1 MMSDSSAVCTTG
13 GPPPGS
19 SGHDRPV
26 VREAGAV
33 AQLSVDHAGPY
44 PLDRVR
50 PPVLAAADGRR
61 LVPILT
67 YHSVSDDPPEAIR
80 RWSVTPA
87 RLRAH
92 LTALRHTGF
101 TGLTVTGLLACYRG
115 KRELPERPVVLTFDD
130 GYEDFLLEAL
140 PVLNDAGFPS
150 TLYASSGLLRDERS
164 AADRPGRMLDWR
176 QLGEVAGA
184 GVEIGAHS
192 HTHRELDVLSGRE
205 AAWEVAHSGQR
216 LRDELGLPIPT
227 FAYPYGYSN
236 RDVRSAVRDA
246 GYDAACGVKNAYSH
260 AGDDRWALSRI
271 LVERDLDTGALTR
284 LVTRPVLPVGRR
296 GERPTTIGWRTYRRT
311 RALVTTARGGA
322 TPVARTGYVPVA
334 VLDAELARPLPP
346 LDPRRAAEVL
356 VRLHGRPLGTVRV
369 EPGGSLADVVTEL
382 LGGAIA
388 AHLADDGLAL
398 VTGSGCG
405 AAARHEVGC
414 GRVVPGSMPGSGC
427 GAAARHEVGC
437 GRVVPGSMTAG
448 PPWPCHR
455 APAAPAYST
464 SVVIPTVGRPRYVVE
479 LVRSLLDGDVA
490 PDEVIVVDNRPADPA
505 TKQALDRDLAD
516 EPRVRYLAEPVAGA
530 SQARNTGLRAARGD
544 LVAFLDD
551 DVVADRTWLASVH
564 QAWDAVPGVGAVT
577 GLILPTELETHGQQL
592 VQAYGGFDKG
602 CTRRIFDLG
611 EHRLAHPLYPY
622 LVGAYGSGANAVFDR
637 AAITAL
643 GGFDTRL
650 GPGTPTKAGE
660 DLDVLLRTV
669 LDGRAI
675 VYEPAALVRHH
686 HRPDDAGL
694 RTMAYDYGI
703 GLSALFVK
711 HLTTDAHSLLA
722 IGRRLPAGLRLLLAP
737 DSTRNVNR
745 RAAHY
750 PAELTLRELLGIAA
764 GPLAFARS
772 AGRRLRP

>member
-1 MMSDSSAVCTTG
+1 
-13 GPPPGS
+13 
-19 SGHDRPV
+19 
-26 VREAGAV
+26 
-33 AQLSVDHAGPY
+33 
-44 PLDRVR
+44 VR

-67 YHSVSDDPPEAIR
+67 YHSVSDDPPEPIR
-80 RWSVTPA
+80 RWTVTPA

-92 LTALRHTGF
+92 LTVLRDTGF

-115 KRELPERPVVLTFDD
+115 ERELPERPVVLTFDD

-140 PVLNDAGFPS
+140 PVLDDAGFPS

-216 LRDELGLPIPT
+216 LRDELGLPIRT
-227 FAYPYGYSN
+227 FAYPYGYSS
-236 RDVRSAVRDA
+236 RDVRSTVREA
-246 GYDAACGVKNAYSH
+246 GYDSACGVKNAYSH

-271 LVERDLDTGALTR
+271 LVERDLDTAALTR

-296 GERPTTIGWRTYRRT
+296 GERPTTVGWRTYRRT
-311 RALVTTARGGA
+311 RALVTAARGGA
-322 TPVARTGYVPVA
+322 TPVAQTEHVPVA

-346 LDPRRAAEVL
+346 LDPRRPAEVL

-369 EPGGSLADVVTEL
+369 EPRDSLADVVTEQ
-382 LGGAIA
+382 LGEAVA
-388 AHLADDGLAL
+388 QHLADDGMTP
-398 VTGSGCG
+398 VTGFRCG
-405 AAARHEVGC
+405 AGALHGVRG
-414 GRVVPGSMPGSGC
+414 GRVVPGSVTGLGC
-427 GAAARHEVGC
+427 GAG
-437 GRVVPGSMTAG
+437 VPTPDG

-455 APAAPAYST
+455 PPAAPARST

-490 PDEVIVVDNRPADPA
+490 PDEVIVVDNRPADLA
-505 TKQALDRDLAD
+505 MKQALDRDLAD

-551 DVVADRTWLASVH
+551 DVVADRTWLASVYE
-564 QAWDAVPGVGAVT
+564 AWDAVPGVGAVT

-611 EHRLAHPLYPY
+611 EYRLAHPLYPY

-711 HLTTDAHSLLA
+711 HLTTDPHSLLA

-745 RAAHY
+745 REAHY
-750 PAELTLRELLGIAA
+750 PVELTLRELLGIAA

-772 AGRRLRP
+772 ARRRLRP

>member
-1 MMSDSSAVCTTG
+1 M
-13 GPPPGS
+13 
-19 SGHDRPV
+19 
-26 VREAGAV
+26 
-33 AQLSVDHAGPY
+33 
-44 PLDRVR
+44 
-50 PPVLAAADGRR
+50 
-61 LVPILT
+61 
-67 YHSVSDDPPEAIR
+67 
-80 RWSVTPA
+80 
-87 RLRAH
+87 
-92 LTALRHTGF
+92 
-101 TGLTVTGLLACYRG
+101 
-115 KRELPERPVVLTFDD
+115 
-130 GYEDFLLEAL
+130 
-140 PVLNDAGFPS
+140 
-150 TLYASSGLLRDERS
+150 
-164 AADRPGRMLDWR
+164 
-176 QLGEVAGA
+176 
-184 GVEIGAHS
+184 
-192 HTHRELDVLSGRE
+192 
-205 AAWEVAHSGQR
+205 
-216 LRDELGLPIPT
+216 
-227 FAYPYGYSN
+227 
-236 RDVRSAVRDA
+236 
-246 GYDAACGVKNAYSH
+246 KNAYSH

-271 LVERDLDTGALTR
+271 LVERDLDTAALTR

-296 GERPTTIGWRTYRRT
+296 GERPTTVGWRTYRRT
-311 RALVTTARGGA
+311 RALVTAARGGA
-322 TPVARTGYVPVA
+322 TPVAQTGHVPVA
-334 VLDAELARPLPP
+334 VLDAELARPLPQ
-346 LDPRRAAEVL
+346 LEPRRPAEVL

-369 EPGGSLADVVTEL
+369 EPRGSLVDAVTEQ
-382 LGGAIA
+382 LGEAIVT
-388 AHLADDGLAL
+388 HLTDDGLAP
-398 VTGSGCG
+398 
-405 AAARHEVGC
+405 VGDPP
-414 GRVVPGSMPGSGC
+414 GVP
-427 GAAARHEVGC
+427 AQD
-437 GRVVPGSMTAG
+437 G

-455 APAAPAYST
+455 PSAAPARST

-479 LVRSLLDGDVA
+479 LVRSLLDGDVS

-505 TKQALDRDLAD
+505 TKQALDGDFAD

-530 SQARNTGLRAARGD
+530 SLARNTGLRAARGD

-564 QAWDAVPGVGAVT
+564 EAWDATPDVGAVT

-694 RTMAYDYGI
+694 RSMAFDYGI

-711 HLTTDAHSLLA
+711 HLTTDPHSLLA

-745 RAAHY
+745 REAHY

-772 AGRRLRP
+772 ARDAPGSTRS